1 MNNLQGIFGLFIVLA
16 ITLTMGLQFTKFTE
30 GFDSKDKKDKRDK
43 KDKNNNDMPV
53 HTKKS
58 SSMAKQSVFDDITP
72 SY

>member
-30 GFDSKDKKDKRDK
+30 GFDNNGTEDKRDK
-43 KDKNNNDMPV
+43 HKTNKQDLPI

-58 SSMAKQSVFDDITP
+58 GSMAKQSVFDDMMP

>member
-16 ITLTMGLQFTKFTE
+16 ITLTMGLQFANFKE
-30 GFDSKDKKDKRDK
+30 GFDNKGSKDKEDKQDL
-43 KDKNNNDMPV
+43 PI

-58 SSMAKQSVFDDITP
+58 GSMAKQSVFDDMTS